1 MLSGRDTIS
10 GCGPKG
16 TFTDEEFKSF
26 RDAIL
31 SYLSLCQ
38 ANLEA
43 EKNPDD
49 LIAVIKAITEKN
61 SHVKKLKD
69 ARAFWRRLQIH
80 LAPFIDLDK
89 EALVEMRRQFWT
101 TISNLSQWYDGWEN
115 FLVYKDFATK
125 EADGSL
131 VFTEKQK
138 QHIINIDETK
148 LSDDGSDGG
157 VGGRPPST
165 IHVKGQFRTGTA
177 TNKSS
182 VSSTLI
188 CGSNAAGEAIPVVV
202 VFPSEREN
210 EENYKIRA
218 G

>member
-61 SHVKKLKD
+61 SHVKKTERCTGIL
-69 ARAFWRRLQIH
+69 
-80 LAPFIDLDK
+80 
-89 EALVEMRRQFWT
+89 ET
-101 TISNLSQWYDGWEN
+101 T
-115 FLVYKDFATK
+115 
-125 EADGSL
+125 AD
-131 VFTEKQK
+131 
-138 QHIINIDETK
+138 
-148 LSDDGSDGG
+148 
-157 VGGRPPST
+157 
-165 IHVKGQFRTGTA
+165 
-177 TNKSS
+177 SS
-182 VSSTLI
+182 CS
-188 CGSNAAGEAIPVVV
+188 
-202 VFPSEREN
+202 F
-210 EENYKIRA
+210 Y
-218 G
+218 